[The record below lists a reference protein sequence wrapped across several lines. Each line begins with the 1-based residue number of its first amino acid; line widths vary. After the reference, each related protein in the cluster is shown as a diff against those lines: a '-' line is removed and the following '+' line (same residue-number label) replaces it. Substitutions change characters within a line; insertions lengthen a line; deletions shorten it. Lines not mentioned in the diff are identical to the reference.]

1 MIIFERKLEKKI
13 RPLLFK
19 KRAILIFGPRQV
31 GKTTLAKKLLAEYS
45 ETNFGADSYFN
56 CDETVVRNYFKLGN
70 PHLLKEL
77 VGERKLV
84 VFDEAQTIQNIGK
97 ILKVFIDTYPD
108 VQIIATGSSSFDLAN
123 KINEPLTGR
132 SFEFTLYPL
141 SLQEIKASKEV
152 THGELL
158 EIMRLG
164 SYPAIVGEENV
175 EARESLLKNITT
187 NYLYK
192 DIFLFEAIKNP
203 QIFEDLIKALAYQ
216 IGNEVSVSE
225 LSELLKTSRANID
238 KYLRLL
244 EQSYVIKRVRSY
256 SRNGRNELKKA
267 SKIYFIDTG
276 IRNAVLGDI
285 SASLEGRNDKGLLF
299 ENFIFLELLKKS
311 SEKVFAP
318 QIFFWRTRD
327 QKEVDFVEV
336 DGEKINAYECKW
348 QAENVRFASFLKLY
362 PKAKT
367 QVVTPESLLEP
378 KKPN

>member
-1 MIIFERKLEKKI
+1 MIIFERNLEKKI
-13 RPLLFK
+13 EPLLFK

-31 GKTTLAKKLLAEYS
+31 GKTTLARKLLAKYS
-45 ETNFGADSYFN
+45 DMNSGADSYFN
-56 CDETVVRNYFKLGN
+56 CDETVVRNYFKLGE

-77 VGERKLV
+77 VGDRKIV

-97 ILKVFIDTYPD
+97 ILKVFIDTYPN
-108 VQIIATGSSSFDLAN
+108 VQIITTGSSSFDLAN

-141 SLQEIKASKEV
+141 SLQEIKAAKQV
-152 THGELL
+152 DMQELR
-158 EIMRLG
+158 EILRMG
-164 SYPAIVGEENV
+164 AYPAIVGEEIPV
-175 EARESLLKNITT
+175 AREDLLKNITT

-192 DIFLFEAIKNP
+192 DIFVFEAIKNP

-216 IGNEVSVSE
+216 IGNEVSIAE
-225 LSELLKTSRANID
+225 LADSLKTSRANID

-244 EQSYVIKRVRSY
+244 EQSYIIKKVRSF

-267 SKIYFIDTG
+267 FKVYFIDTG

-285 SASLEGRNDKGLLF
+285 VMPLENRKDKGMLF
-299 ENFIFLELLKKS
+299 ENFFFLELLKNN
-311 SEKVFAP
+311 SEKVFSP

-336 DGEKINAYECKW
+336 EGERVNAYECKW
-348 QAENVRFASFLKLY
+348 LESNVSFANFLKLY
-362 PKAKT
+362 PQATTK
-367 QVVTPESLLEP
+367 VVTPANLL
-378 KKPN
+378 

>member
-1 MIIFERKLEKKI
+1 MIIFERNLEKKI
-13 RPLLFK
+13 EPLLFK
-19 KRAILIFGPRQV
+19 KSVIIIFGPRQV
-31 GKTTLAKKLLAEYS
+31 GKTTLAKKLLAKYS
-45 ETNFGADSYFN
+45 EINSGADAYFN
-56 CDETVVRNYFKLGN
+56 CDETVVRNYFKLGE
-70 PHLLKEL
+70 PDLLKKL
-77 VGERKLV
+77 VGERKIV

-141 SLQEIKASKEV
+141 SLEEIRAAKSVDENELQEI
-152 THGELL
+152 
-158 EIMRLG
+158 MQLG
-164 SYPAIVGEENV
+164 AYPAIVGEEDV

-203 QIFEDLIKALAYQ
+203 QIFEDLIRALAYQ
-216 IGNEVSVSE
+216 IGNEVSITE
-225 LSELLKTSRANID
+225 LADSLKTSRVNIE

-244 EQSYVIKRVRSY
+244 EQSYIIKKVRSY

-267 SKIYFIDTG
+267 LKIYFIDTG

-285 SASLEGRNDKGLLF
+285 AMSLPNRNDKGMLF
-299 ENFIFLELLKKS
+299 ENFFFLELLKDS
-311 SEKVFAP
+311 SEKVFGP

-348 QAENVRFASFLKLY
+348 QETKVSFESFLKLY
-362 PKAKT
+362 PDAKT
-367 QVVTPESLLEP
+367 SVITPQTLLN
-378 KKPN
+378 K

>member
-1 MIIFERKLEKKI
+1 MITFERNLEKKI
-13 RPLLFK
+13 EPLLFK

-31 GKTTLAKKLLAEYS
+31 GKTTLAQKLLAKYTEM
-45 ETNFGADSYFN
+45 NAGADAYFN
-56 CDETVVRNYFKLGN
+56 CDETVIRNYFKLGE

-77 VGERKLV
+77 VGDRKIV

-141 SLQEIKASKEV
+141 SLQEIKAVKHV
-152 THGELL
+152 DMRELG
-158 EIMRLG
+158 EIMRMG
-164 SYPAIVGEENV
+164 AYPAIVGEEV
-175 EARESLLKNITT
+175 SATRENLLKNITT

-192 DIFLFEAIKNP
+192 DIFVFEAIKNP

-216 IGNEVSVSE
+216 IGNEVSIAE
-225 LSELLKTSRANID
+225 LANALKTSRANID

-244 EQSYVIKRVRSY
+244 EQAYIIKKVRSY

-267 SKIYFIDTG
+267 FKIYFIDTG

-285 SASLEGRNDKGLLF
+285 SASMDVRKDKGMLF
-299 ENFIFLELLKKS
+299 ENFFFLELLKNNS
-311 SEKVFAP
+311 DKVFSP

-336 DGEKINAYECKW
+336 EGERINAYECKW
-348 QAENVRFASFLKLY
+348 LETNVSFANFIKLY
-362 PKAKT
+362 PQAT
-367 QVVTPESLLEP
+367 TNIVTPESLL
-378 KKPN
+378 

>member
-1 MIIFERKLEKKI
+1 MIIFERNLEKKI
-13 RPLLFK
+13 EPLLFK

-31 GKTTLAKKLLAEYS
+31 GKTTLARKLLAKYS
-45 ETNFGADSYFN
+45 DMNSGADSYFN
-56 CDETVVRNYFKLGN
+56 CDETVVRNYFKLGE

-77 VGERKLV
+77 VGDRKIV

-97 ILKVFIDTYPD
+97 ILKVFIDTYPN
-108 VQIIATGSSSFDLAN
+108 VQIITTGSSSFDLAN

-141 SLQEIKASKEV
+141 SLQEIKAAKQV
-152 THGELL
+152 DMQELR
-158 EIMRLG
+158 EILRMG
-164 SYPAIVGEENV
+164 AYPAIVGEEIPV
-175 EARESLLKNITT
+175 AREELLKNITT

-192 DIFLFEAIKNP
+192 DIFVFEAIKNP

-216 IGNEVSVSE
+216 IGNEVSIAE
-225 LSELLKTSRANID
+225 LADSLKTSRANID

-244 EQSYVIKRVRSY
+244 EQSYIIKKVRSF

-267 SKIYFIDTG
+267 FKVYFIDTG

-285 SASLEGRNDKGLLF
+285 VMPLENRKDKGMLF
-299 ENFIFLELLKKS
+299 ENFFFLELLKNN
-311 SEKVFAP
+311 SEKVFSP

-336 DGEKINAYECKW
+336 EGERVNAYECKW
-348 QAENVRFASFLKLY
+348 LESNVSFANFLKLY
-362 PKAKT
+362 PQATTK
-367 QVVTPESLLEP
+367 VVTPANLL
-378 KKPN
+378 